1 MNIQIEILKYIQS
14 FRNPILNIIFL
25 LITMSTEIPV
35 ILIVV
40 SILYWCVN
48 KRYGQKLMFA
58 LATNIAVNT
67 GVKEFVKAPRPI
79 GTPGLKSMRVETATG
94 YSFPSGQTQTGTTFW
109 VSIISIL
116 KNKYMYIIGTI
127 IFLGIGLSRLYLAV
141 HWPIDVLFGW
151 IFGIVVTILCNI
163 ILNKVEAENNYKY
176 FLYIVIPMTI
186 WIFVVNSIGYV
197 KMFGLFTGFIV
208 GYIIEKEYVNFNIN
222 VSIKSKI
229 FRYIFAKFV

>member
-94 YSFPSGQTQTGTTFW
+94 YSFPSGHTQTGTTFW
-109 VSIISIL
+109 VSIMSIL

-127 IFLGIGLSRLYLAV
+127 KIGRAHV
-141 HWPIDVLFGW
+141 
-151 IFGIVVTILCNI
+151 
-163 ILNKVEAENNYKY
+163 
-176 FLYIVIPMTI
+176 
-186 WIFVVNSIGYV
+186 
-197 KMFGLFTGFIV
+197 
-208 GYIIEKEYVNFNIN
+208 
-222 VSIKSKI
+222 
-229 FRYIFAKFV
+229 